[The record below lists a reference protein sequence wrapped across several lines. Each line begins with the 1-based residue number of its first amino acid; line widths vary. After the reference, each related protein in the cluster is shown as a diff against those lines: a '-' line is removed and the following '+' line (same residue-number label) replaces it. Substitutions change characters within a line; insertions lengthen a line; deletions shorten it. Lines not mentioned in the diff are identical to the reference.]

1 MVKPQVGSTTSTRDV
16 YSRRGPARLSHDPG
30 RGNTP
35 YPAAAAAATLGM
47 SVYVWCVWCRSYWLT
62 GGGRSRS
69 RVCAA
74 SHGMAHEL
82 CCMSPH
88 RTRHR
93 FVWIQS
99 SGVFVPV
106 VRGGKSLLEMG
117 RGDGDCPSF
126 TPRLASICCCF
137 STAQNRHRTLR
148 TCSSAKGKRLGMA
161 WHGMAWRAVLFA
173 WHVGVQILPRASP
186 RGSWCFM
193 PSSRH
198 PVHLSQ
204 DSTSIWP
211 VNQTNLHQ
219 MGPGCF
225 LRTCPSWEP
234 SACMSRAIPKLPS
247 TSQKGADGGGGG
259 GGGTI

>member
-1 MVKPQVGSTTSTRDV
+1 MTRAEV
-16 YSRRGPARLSHDPG
+16 TLLIQQQQQLPLSACLCMCGVCGADHIG
-30 RGNTP
+30 W
-35 YPAAAAAATLGM
+35 LGEGDLDLESALLPMAWHM
-47 SVYVWCVWCRSYWLT
+47 S
-62 GGGRSRS
+62 
-69 RVCAA
+69 CAA
-74 SHGMAHEL
+74 CRRTAHG
-82 CCMSPH
+82 
-88 RTRHR
+88 T
-93 FVWIQS
+93 VWIQS

-225 LRTCPSWEP
+225 LRACPSWEP

>member
-1 MVKPQVGSTTSTRDV
+1 
-16 YSRRGPARLSHDPG
+16 
-30 RGNTP
+30 
-35 YPAAAAAATLGM
+35 M
-47 SVYVWCVWCRSYWLT
+47 SVYVWCVWCRSYWLA

-69 RVCAA
+69 LESALLPMAWHMGCAVCRRTA
-74 SHGMAHEL
+74 HG
-82 CCMSPH
+82 
-88 RTRHR
+88 T
-93 FVWIQS
+93 VWIQS

-106 VRGGKSLLEMG
+106 VRSGKSLLEMG

-137 STAQNRHRTLR
+137 PRRKIDTEPSEHAARQKEKVTSL
-148 TCSSAKGKRLGMA
+148 
-161 WHGMAWRAVLFA
+161 HGMAWRAVLFA

-186 RGSWCFM
+186 RGSWCFI
-193 PSSRH
+193 PSSRP

-225 LRTCPSWEP
+225 LRACPSWEP

-259 GGGTI
+259 GGTI